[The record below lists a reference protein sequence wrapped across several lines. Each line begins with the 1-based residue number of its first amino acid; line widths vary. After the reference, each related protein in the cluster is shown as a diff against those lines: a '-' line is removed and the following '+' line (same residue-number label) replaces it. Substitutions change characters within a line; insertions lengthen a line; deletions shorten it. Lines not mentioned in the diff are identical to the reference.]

1 MLLFKQVFT
10 IFKVR
15 CSIVNIF
22 FGLGMLQSSEGAFPG
37 KEGGMQMLAGSVM
50 SREPQGARIYFAKR
64 ELS

>member
-1 MLLFKQVFT
+1 
-10 IFKVR
+10 
-15 CSIVNIF
+15 
-22 FGLGMLQSSEGAFPG
+22 MLQGSEGAFPG